1 MMELIMP
8 GYTAPAT
15 YWIDDKT
22 VSAENYKNRSYRSL
36 MPKENM
42 GKSAKEFNWKLY
54 DADLTLQKKILNAFI
69 VSFEKFRRNG
79 QGLYIT
85 SRSVGSGKTLLGCI
99 TANEVMKRNRDV
111 SVKYTTAKE
120 YTELLKEKSDE
131 KTLKKREIDGC
142 TLLILDD
149 LGEKQ
154 TEWEKGV
161 IRDLVDYRAK
171 YYRPCIYISSVNI
184 EQLPENQHYTDM
196 IATRSSVIELP
207 DINIRRRLDEVRQS
221 RFLEGAMQE
230 SAEAVF

>member
-8 GYTAPAT
+8 GYTAPVT
-15 YWIDDKT
+15 YWIDDKA

-161 IRDLVDYRAK
+161 IRDLVDCRAK

-184 EQLPENQHYTDM
+184 ERLSENQHYTDM

-221 RFLEGAMQE
+221 RFLEETMQE